1 MRSSI
6 KVALAAVSLLSI
18 ASLTACASGV
28 PGSASTGSEIVST
41 TAKTSAPKTTV
52 SKTTVS
58 KTTAPKTTAPESSAS
73 KTTTSSSTPTT
84 TADPSTTT
92 LTVDSGATG
101 GATVTVDDDTLGSGV
116 TIDELVDDM
125 YGAQQVVDAFWAA
138 HWSDYYTGTYQPPIV
153 RGLYDGTDPADT
165 PSCDGVP
172 LEVGNA
178 YYCPAE
184 DYVAWD
190 ATLLV
195 DGADR
200 IGDSWVYLVVAREWA
215 QAMQARLDP
224 SLLATGEQ
232 LQADC
237 LAAAALFGAQA
248 DGTLEL
254 EPGDENELIGSLTV
268 LADSSPWTS
277 SADHGDSF
285 ERVQWFT
292 LGRSGGVDA
301 CHDVLTP
308 ADPAPATA

>member
-6 KVALAAVSLLSI
+6 KAAIAGISLLSVV
-18 ASLTACASGV
+18 SLTACASGV
-28 PGSASTGSEIVST
+28 TGTAAAGAAAPTSSKSTS
-41 TAKTSAPKTTV
+41 
-52 SKTTVS
+52 SKTTSS
-58 KTTAPKTTAPESSAS
+58 KTTESKTTSSAS
-73 KTTTSSSTPTT
+73 SSSE
-84 TADPSTTT
+84 TASETAAPSTTSAIPPT
-92 LTVDSGATG
+92 STPSPETNSDAT
-101 GATVTVDDDTLGSGV
+101 ATIDDDTLSSGV

-125 YGAQQVVDAFWAA
+125 YGAQEVVNTFWAT
-138 HWSDYYTGTYQPPIV
+138 HWSDYYTGSYQPPTV

-172 LEVGNA
+172 LQVDNA
-178 YYCPAE
+178 YYCESE

-190 ATLLV
+190 ASLLV
-195 DGADR
+195 EGADQ

-237 LAAAALFGAQA
+237 LAAAAIFGAQA

-254 EPGDENELIGSLTV
+254 EPGDENELIGSLTA

-277 SADHGDSF
+277 STDHGDSF

-292 LGRSGGVDA
+292 LGRSGGVNA
-301 CHDVLTP
+301 CHDVLAP
-308 ADPAPATA
+308 ADAAPTTA